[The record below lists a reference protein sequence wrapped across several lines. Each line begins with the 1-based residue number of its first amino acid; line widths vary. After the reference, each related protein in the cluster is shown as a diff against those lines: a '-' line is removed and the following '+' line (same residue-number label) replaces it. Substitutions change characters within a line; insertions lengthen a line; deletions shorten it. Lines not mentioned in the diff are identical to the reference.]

1 MDEITMLS
9 FTGIY
14 ILLVGGFIYNFYLS
28 KKMYRLL
35 DNNQPRNEGT
45 MKKLI
50 NEGIKMQESTQEKK
64 KGLLKL

>member
-1 MDEITMLS
+1 MTMDEITMLS

-14 ILLVGGFIYNFYLS
+14 ILLVGGFVYNFYLS

-35 DNNQPRNEGT
+35 DNMVQVMADLNQTRNEGT

-50 NEGIKMQESTQEKK
+50 NVF
-64 KGLLKL
+64 